1 MAPALRHRVRMR
13 ASIALVLAV
22 LTVSI
27 PVPDFVD
34 LRR

>member
-1 MAPALRHRVRMR
+1 MR